1 MFTKIMQ
8 KKNVLFTFKGRTR
21 TGIKPIAILEKMALN
36 ILLHVKFVNIFY
48 LWSEFRMTLER
59 NVNLS
64 KMNNDTWQEAIWLAH
79 RTEAWL
85 LVDFHSISAI
95 FQVNTFLLSSGEN
108 GDILANF
115 FSLSGTEGWKKN
127 PDISLIQIQPHVG
140 SVMKNI

>member
-1 MFTKIMQ
+1 
-8 KKNVLFTFKGRTR
+8 
-21 TGIKPIAILEKMALN
+21 
-36 ILLHVKFVNIFY
+36 
-48 LWSEFRMTLER
+48 MTLER

-95 FQVNTFLLSSGEN
+95 FQVNTFLLSSREN

-127 PDISLIQIQPHVG
+127 PDISLIQIQPLVG
-140 SVMKNI
+140 SFMKNI

>member
-1 MFTKIMQ
+1 MFAKIMQ
-8 KKNVLFTFKGRTR
+8 KEIVLFTVKSRTR

-36 ILLHVKFVNIFY
+36 ILLHVKFCQHIY

-64 KMNNDTWQEAIWLAH
+64 KMNNDSWQEAIWLAH

-95 FQVNTFLLSSGEN
+95 FQVNIFLLSSREN

-115 FSLSGTEGWKKN
+115 FSLSGTEGWKKT
-127 PDISLIQIQPHVG
+127 PTFQPHVG
-140 SVMKNI
+140 SFMNNL

>member
-1 MFTKIMQ
+1 
-8 KKNVLFTFKGRTR
+8 
-21 TGIKPIAILEKMALN
+21 
-36 ILLHVKFVNIFY
+36 
-48 LWSEFRMTLER
+48 MTLER

-95 FQVNTFLLSSGEN
+95 FQVNTFLSEN
-108 GDILANF
+108 GDILASF

-127 PDISLIQIQPHVG
+127 PDISQIQIQPHVG
-140 SVMKNI
+140 FFMKNL